1 MSAEQKPVCHTCPK
15 EAAPAKGEMKRR
27 DFLAGL
33 GFGGL
38 GILAAQGAVIG
49 GAYVYPRGKALTS
62 GAFTVGTPDQF
73 PEGVTYVDGKRVFI
87 VRDAEGLRA
96 VSAVC
101 THLGCT
107 VNWAPE
113 AGRYEC
119 PCHGSTFDGKTGA
132 VNGGPAPRGL
142 DFVSLVLL
150 EDGALQV
157 DPTQPVARSQ
167 VLKT

>member
-1 MSAEQKPVCHTCPK
+1 MSAEQKPERKDCPK
-15 EAAPAKGEMKRR
+15 EIKRR

-38 GILAAQGAVIG
+38 GILAAQSTVIG
-49 GAYVYPRGKALTS
+49 GAYIYPRGKALTS
-62 GAFTVGTPDQF
+62 GAFQVGTPDQY

-107 VNWAPE
+107 VNWVADK
-113 AGRYEC
+113 GQYEC
-119 PCHGSTFDGKTGA
+119 PCHGSVFDAKTGD
-132 VNGGPAPRGL
+132 VSGGPAPRGL
-142 DFVSLVLL
+142 DFVSLALL
-150 EDGALQV
+150 EDGSLQV
-157 DPTQPVARSQ
+157 DPTVPVTRSQ
-167 VLKT
+167 VLKA